1 MVKTTIKEID
11 KINFDDVMSVSEKFC
26 SDMNNYKLTTIKLPE
41 NIIVESEFKENRIRR
56 TKRMFDE
63 ICSDESPINP
73 KQKFKVEVFLCIID
87 QLKTSLSERFT
98 NNTSLIVDMQYLL
111 PKHFKDLKS
120 DDLPES
126 ALKKLSTLSSV
137 DHPLLIA
144 ELKYFASI
152 YNAVIQPLNK
162 PNRLSYDSNDDSSH
176 EEDDENND
184 NLYELNTDIR
194 TGCDK
199 AMRKNNNNGHNRD
212 SCLLC
217 VHKLIYSLNMHS
229 PLYANLFT
237 AIEFVL
243 TLSVSQVNCE
253 RVFSKLKIIKN
264 RLRSSL
270 GNEHLEAFILMTV
283 EREILDEI
291 EFEDILEI
299 VKSSSPL
306 MSKLLSKY

>member
-1 MVKTTIKEID
+1 MV
-11 KINFDDVMSVSEKFC
+11 
-26 SDMNNYKLTTIKLPE
+26 
-41 NIIVESEFKENRIRR
+41 
-56 TKRMFDE
+56 
-63 ICSDESPINP
+63 
-73 KQKFKVEVFLCIID
+73 
-87 QLKTSLSERFT
+87 
-98 NNTSLIVDMQYLL
+98 
-111 PKHFKDLKS
+111 HF
-120 DDLPES
+120 
-126 ALKKLSTLSSV
+126 
-137 DHPLLIA
+137 
-144 ELKYFASI
+144 
-152 YNAVIQPLNK
+152 N
-162 PNRLSYDSNDDSSH
+162 SSH

-199 AMRKNNNNGHNRD
+199 AIGKNNNNGHNRD

-270 GNEHLEAFILMTV
+270 GNEHLEAFLLMTV